1 MTAYN
6 EIAVL
11 KQKKLDFFNNIT
23 VLYIRTGNFRSAKG
37 FWENPE
43 AFYYLWKY
51 F

>member
-6 EIAVL
+6 EIPVL
-11 KQKKLDFFNNIT
+11 KQKKFDISVIIT
-23 VLYIRTGNFRSAKG
+23 VPYIRTGNFRSAKG